1 MKNAPFRPFFTA
13 PIKLG
18 LTCLI
23 AACPLTAEIQ
33 TATITINP
41 FVVKGTF
48 TETTPLSLNSTDLAY
63 IEGHLTL
70 HCPRNPHSFEATFSG
85 QLVII
90 DNQSVI
96 KYTLPL
102 EGESGENG
110 TPGALL
116 LGDYTG
122 TLQEAPA
129 FIQPIRLRLFH
140 FPKVLNTQTSFFENL
155 ITDEPLIFS
164 GPLTINRTHHTE
176 TNENFVSVN
185 WATTLA
191 DLPTTLS
198 TGRRTIVDPNHLP
211 EPPSP
216 SESPE
221 PTPTPSPTTLPQ
233 PPPAPTISRLLC
245 DLRAEVNATAH
256 ITSRILRCSKQG
268 LGSFEFIMN
277 AAGTCVSTDFSPI
290 IPNLWPDNALFCG
303 LVCKPTIVPVQLE
316 YDTST
321 QLCKGHCPEV
331 PTPGVD
337 FVIDFLY
344 ITDNKSQF
352 HPIDFEL

>member
-1 MKNAPFRPFFTA
+1 MKNTPLRSFCATL
-13 PIKLG
+13 IKLG
-18 LTCLI
+18 LICLI
-23 AACPLTAEIQ
+23 ATCPLKAEIQ

-41 FVVKGTF
+41 FVTKGTF
-48 TETTPLSLNSTDLAY
+48 TETTPLNLSSTDLTY

-70 HCPRNPHSFEATFSG
+70 HCPRNLHSFEANFEG
-85 QLVII
+85 KLVII
-90 DNQSVI
+90 DNQLIV

-102 EGESGENG
+102 AGESGENG
-110 TPGALL
+110 TPGAFL
-116 LGDYTG
+116 LGDYEDTE
-122 TLQEAPA
+122 QEAPA
-129 FIQPIRLRLFH
+129 FKQPIRLRLFH
-140 FPKVLNTQTSFFENL
+140 IPKVLATHTIFFENL
-155 ITDEPLIFS
+155 ITDETLTFS
-164 GPLTINRTHHTE
+164 GPLTITRTRNTE
-176 TNENFVSVN
+176 TNKNFISIN
-185 WATTLA
+185 WPTTLA
-191 DLPTTLS
+191 DLPITLS
-198 TGRRTIVDPNHLP
+198 NGRRAMVDPNKLP
-211 EPPSP
+211 EPPS
-216 SESPE
+216 ENPE
-221 PTPTPSPTTLPQ
+221 PTPTPSPTPLPQ

-277 AAGTCVSTDFSPI
+277 AAGTCVSTDFSPT

-303 LVCKPTIVPVQLE
+303 LVCKPTIAPVQLE

-337 FVIDFLY
+337 FAIDFLY

-352 HPIDFEL
+352 YPIDFEL